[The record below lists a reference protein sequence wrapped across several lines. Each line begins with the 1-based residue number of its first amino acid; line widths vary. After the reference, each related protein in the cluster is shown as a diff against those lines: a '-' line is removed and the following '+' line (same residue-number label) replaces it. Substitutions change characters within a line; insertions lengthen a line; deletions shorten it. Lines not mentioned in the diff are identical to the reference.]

1 MARIGMYRV
10 KIGMTPLDLVQLLK
24 PLPTDYHI
32 CMKIHGGEFPV
43 VMFEHRLDNLDRGLE
58 LEQ

>member
-1 MARIGMYRV
+1 MYRV